1 MTKKIGFFLFLALI
15 IHCHLLAQVRVSGSV
30 VDENNEPIPFANILL
45 KGSIKGTVSD
55 EKGKFYIEADEYYKE
70 MEVTF
75 MGYEKAIVPLEINNY
90 NLVIILKE
98 DADILKE
105 VTVYSGRVKNKN
117 NPAIDILRKIWE
129 KKRKN
134 GLNLYNDYEYSKYEK
149 IEFDLNNIDEKFKS
163 SKVFKGMEFIFDLFP
178 DMRGFMKQRAGTLS
192 GGQQQMLA
200 VARALMN
207 DNELLLIDEPTE
219 GLSPLLAK
227 NLINAL
233 DRLTEFATIL
243 LVEQN
248 FRTVSRLGDNYY
260 IFDNGKIVH
269 EGNNMDELV
278 ANKQLVSQY
287 LGVRI

>member
-1 MTKKIGFFLFLALI
+1 MKTILGIYPPNEGKILWRGGDDNEGEDISKLPTHKIVNKGIGYVPDTRRIFGTLSVEQNLILAM
-15 IHCHLLAQVRVSGSV
+15 R
-30 VDENNEPIPFANILL
+30 
-45 KGSIKGTVSD
+45 KGG
-55 EKGKFYIEADEYYKE
+55 
-70 MEVTF
+70 
-75 MGYEKAIVPLEINNY
+75 
-90 NLVIILKE
+90 LKE
-98 DADILKE
+98 DPQD
-105 VTVYSGRVKNKN
+105 R
-117 NPAIDILRKIWE
+117 
-129 KKRKN
+129 
-134 GLNLYNDYEYSKYEK
+134 
-149 IEFDLNNIDEKFKS
+149 
-163 SKVFKGMEFIFDLFP
+163 MEFIFDLFP

-233 DRLTEFATIL
+233 DRLKEFATIL